1 MKNTAHR
8 KKISF
13 VNLLVAVFVFLNR
26 TRLKRKNVSMFY
38 LDASYYIHVDSL
50 RWGLYVD
57 SHSGIFVS
65 RFIQKHSD
73 TTNILDASAGF
84 WHKSTIIGIHVSSAI
99 RTMRA
104 ALFLFSLKSQPLQL
118 RKQLVIRPTALPY
131 VYTHRGSHVRFR

>member
-1 MKNTAHR
+1 MKNTARR

-26 TRLKRKNVSMFY
+26 TRLKRKNGSMLY

-57 SHSGIFVS
+57 SHNGIFVS

-84 WHKSTIIGIHVSSAI
+84 WHKSTIIGIHVSSAL
-99 RTMRA
+99 RTMQA
-104 ALFLFSLKSQPLQL
+104 ALFFVLSQ
-118 RKQLVIRPTALPY
+118 IATTTAQET
-131 VYTHRGSHVRFR
+131 VGRMTNCTSVRLYA